1 MIAEPMENVRVDVP
15 TQASVRIL
23 VVEDDRDIASMLIDL
38 MKEAGY
44 AAEAAGS
51 AVEMDRA
58 LARKDFQIIILDGM
72 LPGEDGFSIC
82 RRIRAT
88 NTIPILMLTALTK
101 DVDRIVGL
109 ELGAD
114 DYVAK
119 PFNSRELLARV
130 RALLRRSSYSM
141 PARLSEEP
149 MTFAGWRIDPVAR
162 ELTDGDGVHVSLTTA
177 EFDVLLV
184 FCRNPRKIMSRQEI
198 LTRTHAGSA
207 GPVERSID
215 VHVSRVRQK
224 IEPNYKDPTLIKT
237 VRLGGYIFTPE
248 VAAVI

>member
-1 MIAEPMENVRVDVP
+1 MIAEPMGNVGVDVL
-15 TQASVRIL
+15 THASARIL
-23 VVEDDRDIASMLIDL
+23 VVEDDRDITSMLIDL
-38 MKEAGY
+38 MKDAGY
-44 AAEAAGS
+44 VAEAAGS

-58 LARKDFQIIILDGM
+58 LARKDFQLIILDGM

-82 RRIRAT
+82 RRIRAS
-88 NTIPILMLTALTK
+88 NTIPILMLTAMTK

-114 DYVAK
+114 DYVTK

-130 RALLRRSSYSM
+130 KALLRRSSYSI
-141 PARLSEEP
+141 PARHSEEP

-162 ELTDGDGVHVSLTTA
+162 ELIDSDGVNVSLTTA

-184 FCRNPRKIMSRQEI
+184 FCRNPRQIMSRQEI

-248 VAAVI
+248 VASAL